1 MRRTFALG
9 LTNAVIVVLVLSL
22 TLLVFGLPIGES
34 IRRLLDGSVSSQL
47 GIERTLVKMTPLLFC
62 GLGMAIA
69 WRAGM
74 YNIGGEGQYIMGGIF
89 AAMLAKVCAF
99 LPPAIVGIVVVI
111 ASVIGGAVYALLA
124 GFLQIKRDVNLV
136 ISTILLNFI
145 AIQLLSFLVSG
156 PLQEAPRKLPQTDK
170 LPAAAGLAHLNSQSD
185 LHLGVAL
192 AILIGVL
199 LQILMFRTVFGFRIR
214 LVGSNARAAEAI
226 RLNVGQIQMRAMAL
240 SGALCGLAGG
250 VEYSAMSRVL
260 DTGFPQQWGFLGIP
274 VAMLGALTPFG
285 VVASSLIVGGLFAGS
300 QNMARFGAGGDTI
313 VYVVQALV
321 MLLLVAVH
329 RLRERK
335 VTS

>member
-1 MRRTFALG
+1 MKRTLALG

-22 TLLVFGLPIGES
+22 TLLIFGLPIGES

-47 GIERTLVKMTPLLFC
+47 GFERTLVKMTPLLFC
-62 GLGMAIA
+62 GLGVTIA

-74 YNIGGEGQYIMGGIF
+74 YNIGGEGQYIIGGIF
-89 AAMLAKVCAF
+89 AATVAKVGAF
-99 LPPAIVGIVVVI
+99 LPPAAVGLLVLAAAFV
-111 ASVIGGAVYALLA
+111 GGASYALLA
-124 GFLQIKRDVNLV
+124 GILQVKRDVNLV

-145 AIQLLSFLVSG
+145 AIQILSFLVSG
-156 PLQEAPRKLPQTDK
+156 PLQEAPRKLPQTDQ

-192 AILIGVL
+192 AIVIGLL
-199 LQILMFRTVFGFRIR
+199 LQILMFRTVFGYRIR
-214 LVGSNARAAEAI
+214 LVGSNARAALAI
-226 RLNVGQIQMRAMAL
+226 QLNVGQIQMRAMAL

-260 DTGFPQQWGFLGIP
+260 DTGFPQQWGFMGIP
-274 VAMLGALTPFG
+274 VAMLGALTPLG
-285 VVASSLIVGGLFAGS
+285 VVASSLVVGGLFAGS

-321 MLLLVAVH
+321 MLVLVAVN
-329 RLRERK
+329 RLRDRK
-335 VTS
+335 ETA